1 MNCSDRAKR
10 SEAIPALWDRRLAG
24 GKDIIM
30 AIITVSGLM
39 MEFGEQ
45 RLFENMNFE
54 IQKGD
59 RIGLIGVN
67 GSGKTTLFKILTG
80 EYLPADGTVVIGKD
94 TTVGY
99 MEQHVCRNL
108 DSSAYDEVMT
118 VFDDLIKIEAEL
130 EGLNA
135 LIGSVHDEIDEMVER
150 QAFLHD
156 EFTRRGGL
164 TCRSRARSALLGLGF
179 DDEKM
184 KLPIRSLSGGQRA
197 KLQLAKLLLCGAD
210 LLLLDEPTN
219 HLDTESVEWL
229 ENFLIESGC
238 SYMVISHDRYFL
250 DRTTNRTF
258 EIENRKMSRYN
269 GNYTAYL
276 PLKKEHMLTMQR
288 AYDNTMN
295 EIHRLEG
302 IVEQQRRWNRE
313 KNIKTAESKMKAIER
328 LEKGLEKPENAPSAI
343 KFDLGIKNQ
352 SGNDVLEVSDV
363 SLSFPGH
370 QLFRNVDMDIKR
382 GERIFILGPNGCG
395 KTSLLKTILGKYH
408 ADSGRIRFGEGVKTG
423 YYDQIQT
430 GMDSEKTI
438 FEELSDCFPA
448 MTNTEIR
455 NTLARFLFKN
465 DDVFKP
471 LSTLS
476 GGERARVLLTEL
488 MLSRANFLLL
498 DEPTN
503 HLDINSCEALEN
515 ALKEYEGT
523 LLIISHDRYLINALA
538 DKIFYL
544 TSEGI
549 QVYEGS
555 YEDYLK
561 KAEPFKKKTS
571 AAPKTNTDE
580 KQSEYKKKKESDAL
594 RRKAKARIGKLEKEI
609 AQTEEKLSE
618 LNEQLSTPEISSD
631 YEKLMQMTD
640 EISQT
645 EAALD
650 IMYNEWEE
658 LTEILE

>member
-1 MNCSDRAKR
+1 
-10 SEAIPALWDRRLAG
+10 
-24 GKDIIM
+24 M
-30 AIITVSGLM
+30 AIITVSELM

-59 RIGLIGVN
+59 RVGLIGVN

-80 EYLPADGTVVIGKD
+80 EYSPTDGTVVLGKD
-94 TTVGY
+94 VRAGY

-108 DSSAYDEVMT
+108 DMSAYDEVLT
-118 VFDDLIKIEAEL
+118 VFEEVMEWEKNLDS
-130 EGLNA
+130 LNA
-135 LIGSVHDEIDEMVER
+135 LIDSMTQGQKNMDGIIEKQTSLHE
-150 QAFLHD
+150 AFISH
-156 EFTRRGGL
+156 GGL
-164 TCRSRARSALLGLGF
+164 TYRSRARSALLGLGF

-197 KLQLAKLLLCGAD
+197 KIQLAKLLLCDANF
-210 LLLLDEPTN
+210 LLLDEPTN
-219 HLDTESVEWL
+219 HLDAESIEWL
-229 ENFLIESGC
+229 ETFLTESDS
-238 SYMVISHDRYFL
+238 SYIVISHDRYFL

-258 EIENRKMSRYN
+258 EIENRRMTRYN

-276 PLKKEHMLTMQR
+276 PQKEEHMLSMQR
-288 AYDNTMN
+288 KYDNTMN

-313 KNIKTAESKMKAIER
+313 KNIKTAESKMKVIER
-328 LEKGLEKPENAPSAI
+328 LEKGLEKPENAPGAI
-343 KFDLGIKNQ
+343 RFDLGIRNQ
-352 SGNDVLEVSDV
+352 SGNDVLEVHDL
-363 SLSFPGH
+363 SLGFSG
-370 QLFRNVDMDIKR
+370 QELFRNVDMDIKR

-395 KTSLLKTILGKYH
+395 KTSLLKTILGQYH
-408 ADSGRIRFGEGVKTG
+408 ADSGYIRYGEGVKTG

-430 GMDSEKTI
+430 GMDSDKTV
-438 FEELSDCFPA
+438 FEEISDHFPA

-488 MLSRANFLLL
+488 MLGKANLLLL

-503 HLDINSCEALEN
+503 HLDINSCQALES

-523 LLIISHDRYLINALA
+523 LVIVSHDRYLINALA

-544 TSEGI
+544 TAQGI

-561 KAEPFKKKTS
+561 KADPFSKKPRTQKPEAES
-571 AAPKTNTDE
+571 E
-580 KQSEYKKKKESDAL
+580 KQSEHKNKKEQDAL
-594 RRKAKARIGKLEKEI
+594 RRKAKARLGRLENEI
-609 AQTEEKLSE
+609 SETEEKLSA
-618 LNEQLSTPEISSD
+618 LNEKLGTPEVSSD
-631 YEKLMQMTD
+631 YEKLMEITD

-645 EAALD
+645 ESALEV
-650 IMYNEWEE
+650 MYEEWEE
-658 LTEILE
+658 LVENVQQ